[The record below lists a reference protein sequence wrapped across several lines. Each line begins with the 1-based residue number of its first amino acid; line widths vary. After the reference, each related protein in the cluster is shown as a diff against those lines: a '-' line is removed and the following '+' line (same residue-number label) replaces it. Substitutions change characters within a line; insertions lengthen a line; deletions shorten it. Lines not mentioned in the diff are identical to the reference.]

1 MITGL
6 TLSVENGPQAGLHFH
21 ICIPGVCTVGRASDC
36 DLAVIGPEP
45 MGVSRYQCRI
55 DVTANRAVI
64 FDLGSRNGTN
74 LNGKSIGKRF
84 VQPDSHRD
92 WWTCDGYVLADGD
105 VIDIAGLKI
114 TVGMQHAALEVTEV
128 EATSQAGV
136 MSC

>member
-64 FDLGSRNGTN
+64 FDLGSRNGTF
-74 LNGKSIGKRF
+74 LNGKSIGQRY
-84 VQPDSHRD
+84 VQPDSRRD
-92 WWTCDGYVLADGD
+92 WWTSEGYVLADGD
-105 VIDIAGLKI
+105 VIDVAGLKI
-114 TVGMQHAALEVTEV
+114 TVEMQIAAIDASRVR
-128 EATSQAGV
+128 ATSQAGV